1 MHQAS
6 YTSYSSENVK
16 DSRLEMKTCPYCKNY
31 AVWYFTNYRR
41 AYYRCSEC
49 DLIFQIISKSYD
61 DVVDTYKNNYFDEY
75 SHDQLEGQRIKLYD
89 HILELIAKDRGAGRL
104 LDVGTGCGF
113 FLVSAK
119 MKGWEVK
126 GIEPSVQSTEVARL
140 QNNLDV
146 FPGTL
151 QEYYEKGQ
159 FDAITFINVLDHSVM
174 PWREI
179 DRAKNLLRPGGLI
192 YLRFPNGF
200 LHSRIYRMACR
211 SGLNNSLRKF
221 LVFHKYSFTSAYI
234 RRLLH
239 DQGFIQVTILN
250 SPAVQGDPY
259 KIFPHPT
266 LSTYVKRLAHLLAQS
281 AQVLSGGEFFLGSS
295 LEAIAVQRADNYYT

>member
-1 MHQAS
+1 M
-6 YTSYSSENVK
+6 
-16 DSRLEMKTCPYCKNY
+16 
-31 AVWYFTNYRR
+31 
-41 AYYRCSEC
+41 
-49 DLIFQIISKSYD
+49 
-61 DVVDTYKNNYFDEY
+61 
-75 SHDQLEGQRIKLYD
+75 
-89 HILELIAKDRGAGRL
+89 

-159 FDAITFINVLDHSVM
+159 FDAITLINVLDHSVM

-200 LHSRIYRMACR
+200 LHSGIYRMACR
-211 SGLNNSLRKF
+211 YGLSNSLRKF

-239 DQGFIQVTILN
+239 DQGFIQITILN
-250 SPAVQGDPY
+250 APPAQGDPY

-266 LSTYVKRLAHLLAQS
+266 LSTYVKRLVHLFSQS
-281 AQVLSGGEFFLGSS
+281 ARFFSGGTVLLGAS
-295 LEAIAVQRADNYYT
+295 LEIIASKKADSYSN